1 MGTFNNAV
9 RLLAKR
15 PSVLVLTV
23 LISTVICTIEYFFTM
38 LFYGFT
44 MFKTGSPFDDYV
56 NIIQFV
62 IDTILVPQT
71 AVKIIL
77 VLVIAVVAAALILA
91 LLLSGYLNVL
101 HNAVEGKEKGTG
113 SEFIYGVK
121 TYFLKM
127 VSLNLWTMC
136 AIILFGIY
144 VVIAT
149 IPAAIVV
156 DNSING
162 SMNPYAGIALAII
175 TAGVLFFSYAFFR
188 QYISFWYPSAIVYD
202 KNHFKK
208 AKKISDASFWPMLSK
223 LIVFDIVMV
232 VFEVLYIIASF
243 SLANAQIVSGVASY
257 ILIGVNI
264 IFKTIF
270 IALLVCFV
278 FSSFKKANDAFTR
291 RKATR

>member
-1 MGTFNNAV
+1 MGTLNNAV

-56 NIIQFV
+56 NIIQFL
-62 IDTILVPQT
+62 IDTIMVPQT

-91 LLLSGYLNVL
+91 LLLSGYFNVL
-101 HNAVEGKEKGTG
+101 YNAVEGKEKSTG
-113 SEFIYGVK
+113 NEFIHGIK
-121 TYFLKM
+121 TYFLRM
-127 VSLNLWTMC
+127 ISLNLWTMC
-136 AIILFGIY
+136 SIILFGVY

-149 IPAAIVV
+149 IPAAIVL

-162 SMNPYAGIALAII
+162 AMNPFAGIALSII
-175 TAGVLFFSYAFFR
+175 TIVVLFFSYAFFR
-188 QYISFWYPSAIVYD
+188 QYISFWYPSAIVYE
-202 KNHFKK
+202 KNHFIK
-208 AKKISDASFWPMLSK
+208 AKKISDANFWPLLSK
-223 LIVFDIVMV
+223 FIIFDIVLV

-243 SLANAQIVSGVASY
+243 SLANAQIVSGVVSY
-257 ILIGVNI
+257 ILVGINI

-278 FSSFKKANDAFTR
+278 FSSFKKSNDAYGHK
-291 RKATR
+291 KAVR